1 MEEAVNFN
9 LQIWRKK
16 VADKKEARYY
26 IKVSGFPSLKNTY
39 KRTSFLFF

>member
-1 MEEAVNFN
+1 MEEVVNFN
-9 LQIWRKK
+9 LRIGRKK

-26 IKVSGFPSLKNTY
+26 IKVLGFPSLKNTY